1 MQQEASDRMQQE
13 ASERPRG
20 AHGPDQTSPDA
31 PSGEDAGPGRDTPR
45 PAGLRRWLRR
55 FLLLLGPVAVGVV
68 GGYVYFTGGRY
79 VGTENAYVQA
89 DKVMIAAEVSGLI
102 AEVAVRENQH
112 VAKGDVLFRIDD
124 RPYRIALAQAEAR
137 LASIRGE
144 IASLKA
150 SYRQNEEELAL
161 ARTNIAFAKKEFDRQ
176 SKLVA
181 TNAVSRSK
189 FDAAEHDLDVAR
201 QRVRVVEQEIAQ
213 IRAQLGGDP
222 DIPVERHPRYLE
234 ALAARDRAALDLER
248 TVVRA
253 PFAGIASNTPQIG
266 QQVVGNAAFS
276 SPVMSLVADTGVW
289 IEANFKE
296 TDLTYVRPGQSVAIH
311 VDSYPDRDWQGT
323 VESLSQATGAEFSVI
338 PPQNATGNWVK
349 VVQRIP
355 MRIAVETNGSDPALR
370 AGMSTTVE
378 IDTGHRRPLPGF
390 VRTALSWLGVSR
402 TVAAESE
409 ARR

>member
-1 MQQEASDRMQQE
+1 MQHET
-13 ASERPRG
+13 SEPPG
-20 AHGPDQTSPDA
+20 PQGPDERRSRD
-31 PSGEDAGPGRDTPR
+31 DAGPGRDAPG
-45 PAGLRRWLRR
+45 PASRRRWLRR
-55 FLLLLGPVAVGVV
+55 FLLLLGPLVVAIV
-68 GGYVYFTGGRY
+68 GGYFYVTGGRY
-79 VGTENAYVQA
+79 VSTENAYVQA

-102 AEVAVRENQH
+102 AEVAVRENQR

-124 RPYRIALAQAEAR
+124 RPYRIALAEAKAR
-137 LASIRGE
+137 LAGVRGE

-150 SYRQNEEELAL
+150 SYRQKQEELAL
-161 ARTNIAFAKKEFDRQ
+161 ARTDRAFFETELERQ
-176 SKLVA
+176 SRLIA
-181 TNAVSRSK
+181 SNTVSRAR
-189 FDAAEHDLDVAR
+189 FDAARHDLDVAR
-201 QRVRVVEQEIAQ
+201 QRVRVTEQEMEQ
-213 IRAQLGGDP
+213 IRAQLAGDP
-222 DIPVERHPRYLE
+222 DIAVERHPRYLT
-234 ALAARDRAALDLER
+234 AQAAVERAALDLER

-253 PFAGIASNTPQIG
+253 PFAGIASNTPQVGQRVIG
-266 QQVVGNAAFS
+266 NGPMS
-276 SPVMSLVADTGVW
+276 SAVMSLVADTGIW

-296 TDLTYVRPGQSVAIH
+296 TDLTHVRPGQQVAIH
-311 VDSYPDRDWQGT
+311 VDTYPDHDWQGT

-355 MRIAVETNGSDPALR
+355 VRIAVETNGHDPALR

-402 TVAAESE
+402 MAAAEAG